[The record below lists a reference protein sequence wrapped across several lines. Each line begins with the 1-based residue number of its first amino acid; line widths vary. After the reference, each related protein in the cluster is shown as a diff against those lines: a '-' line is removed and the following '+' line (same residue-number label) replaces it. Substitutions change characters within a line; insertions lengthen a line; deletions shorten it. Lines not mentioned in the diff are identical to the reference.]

1 MAENEILDMGS
12 RRWRPTR
19 AALANPDLSLSA
31 VAEVLANALE
41 SELRFQLSKAP
52 RNGHTLLMIFDA
64 SQPEPAAMRAAVQS
78 FPDQQLARIAR
89 DAIKASSDK
98 DPASIAHCVT
108 DMLIDGL
115 IDRTRLLAD
124 RSGWSPEKREA
135 LMKVIQQ
142 EFESRRMALAA
153 VTEQSLRGQPV
164 RQVRRKRPDRD
175 VSRVDASTLVRRPL
189 RVPMGGGNRAPG
201 RN

>member
-31 VAEVLANALE
+31 VAEVVANDLE
-41 SELRFQLSKAP
+41 SQLSKAL
-52 RNGHTLLMIFDA
+52 RSGQTLLMIFDA
-64 SQPEPAAMRAAVQS
+64 SHQEPAAMRAAVQS
-78 FPDQQLARIAR
+78 FKDQQLARIAR
-89 DAIKASSDK
+89 DAIKVAPGK

-108 DMLIDGL
+108 DMLIAQL
-115 IDRTRLLAD
+115 IDRTRLLAHQ
-124 RSGWSPEKREA
+124 SGWGSEKREA
-135 LMKVIQQ
+135 LMKVLQQ

-153 VTEQSLRGQPV
+153 VTEQSLRGQPA
-164 RQVRRKRPDRD
+164 RQVRRGRADRD
-175 VSRVDASTLVRRPL
+175 ASQVDASTLVRRPL
-189 RVPMGGGNRAPG
+189 LMPMGGGNSAPG